1 MKTTRILT
9 LAVMAAL
16 LSSPYAWAAHKKTS
30 TPAKEAPK
38 AQTETVAETP
48 VDTPLTVD
56 QFTAAKMVAGEKAQ
70 LADSYA
76 AMKEDENALL
86 VKDGAD
92 VTLAHGAMTKAGN
105 TTSTLGSKFY
115 GQNAIVAAINSLL
128 DMDSCTF
135 TSEGEGANAI
145 FASGDKTV
153 VKLHNSNIRTNGA
166 NARGLDAVEGAKIT
180 ADNINIGT
188 KGLRSAAVATE
199 PEGAAITVTK
209 STINTSGE
217 ASPLLYSKGEIN
229 LSEAKGAAG
238 ASEIAVVEGPNVIR
252 MEYVDVTGNGS
263 HGIMLYQSKNKDT
276 KKNSKDKN
284 TANDVGRLSV
294 KHSALRSLKN
304 GPLFFITNTEARI
317 YSELNSLQYLGDELI
332 RAAATTLGETTGDG
346 GALKFM
352 ANQQGLHGNVVADA
366 NSTIFLDLQNGSTWS
381 GAINTGHIAKRA
393 DVNLDASSK
402 WEVTGDC
409 YVNAFTDGDPTLMN
423 IKGNGHTIYYDAMD
437 SANSWL
443 GSKTFALQGGG
454 YLKPV
459 RQ

>member
-16 LSSPYAWAAHKKTS
+16 LSSPYAWAADKKVDAA
-30 TPAKEAPK
+30 AKEAVK
-38 AQTETVAETP
+38 AQTETVAEAP
-48 VDTPLTVD
+48 EDIPLTVD
-56 QFTAAKMVAGEKAQ
+56 EFTAAKIVSGEKAQ

-76 AMKEDENALL
+76 AMKENENALL
-86 VKDGAD
+86 VKDGAE

-105 TTSTLGSKFY
+105 TTSALGSKFY

-135 TSEGEGANAI
+135 TSKGEGSNAI
-145 FASGDKTV
+145 FASGDKTL
-153 VKLHNSNIRTNGA
+153 VKLHNSNIRTHGA

-188 KGLRSAAVATE
+188 KGLRSAALATE
-199 PEGAAITVTK
+199 PEGAVITVTK

-229 LSEAKGAAG
+229 LSEAKGTAG

-252 MEYVDVTGNGS
+252 MEYVDVTGNGK
-263 HGIMLYQSKNKDT
+263 HGIMLYQSKGKAGKKD
-276 KKNSKDKN
+276 SKAKD
-284 TANDVGRLSV
+284 ANDVGRLSV

-317 YSELNSLQYLGDELI
+317 YSELNSLQYLGNELI
-332 RAAATTLGETTGDG
+332 RAAAASQSETGTSGSTLR
-346 GALKFM
+346 FM

-366 NSTIFLDLQNGSTWS
+366 DSTIFLDLQNGSTWS

-409 YVNAFTDGDPTLMN
+409 YVNAFTDGDTTLMN
-423 IKGNGHTIYYDAMD
+423 IKGNGHTVYYDAMD
-437 SANSWL
+437 TANSWL
-443 GSKTFALQGGG
+443 GGKTFALQGGG

>member
-1 MKTTRILT
+1 MKTSRILT
-9 LAVMAAL
+9 LAVMMTL
-16 LSSPYAWAAHKKTS
+16 LSSPYAWAAHKKTNQ
-30 TPAKEAPK
+30 PEKPVEK

-56 QFTAAKMVAGEKAQ
+56 EFTAAKLVSGEKVS

-76 AMKEDENALL
+76 AMKADENALL
-86 VKDGAD
+86 LKNGAD
-92 VTLAHGAMTKAGN
+92 VNLVHGALTKAGN
-105 TTSTLGSKFY
+105 TSSAIGSKFL
-115 GQNAIVAAINSLL
+115 GQNAIVAVIDSLL
-128 DMDSCTF
+128 NLDSCTF
-135 TSEGEGANAI
+135 SSEGEGANAI
-145 FASGDKTV
+145 FASGSKAE

-166 NARGLDAVEGAKIT
+166 NARGLDASEGAKIT

-188 KGLRSAAVATE
+188 KGLRSAALATE
-199 PEGAAITVTK
+199 PDGASITVTK

-252 MEYVDVTGNGS
+252 MEYVDVSGNGN
-263 HGIMLYQSKNKDT
+263 HGIMLYQSKARET
-276 KKNSKDKN
+276 KKDSKDSTKE
-284 TANDVGRLSV
+284 VGRLSV
-294 KHSALRSLKN
+294 KHSALHSLKQ
-304 GPLFFITNTEARI
+304 GPLFFINNTEARI

-332 RAAATTLGETTGDG
+332 HAAAGSLDESGNTGSSE
-346 GALKFM
+346 LNFL
-352 ANQQGLHGNVVADA
+352 ANQQGLHGNVTADA
-366 NSTIFLDLQNGSTWS
+366 NSTISLNLQNGSTWS
-381 GAINTGHIAKRA
+381 GAINGSHTAKRA

-409 YVNAFTDGDPTLMN
+409 YVNAFTDGDTTLMN
-423 IKGNGHTIYYDAMD
+423 IKGNGHTIYYDALD
-437 SANSWL
+437 TANSWL

-454 YLKPV
+454 FLKPV